1 MENNKSF
8 NERNDISFKGI
19 RTLKMNNINL
29 FNYSS
34 IRKKPSK
41 NIFFDEKS
49 LAKNNENTSIILD
62 PSVSILYKFAQ
73 DKNENSPNKSR
84 ESREQE
90 KNNFLLKNNYY
101 SSTNKSKK
109 YLYDSF
115 SQGDNLKKKM
125 SKISYLSNKS
135 SKKQI
140 KFPKLSI
147 KIKKYEFR
155 NLDKDKRIF
164 NDIDYK
170 KKIQKINSSFS
181 PDSFYSFDKK
191 LFRDFSSKNI
201 LFGNSP
207 FSDKSSKLSRIT
219 PKKLK
224 EKKIKF
230 NKSYIKEKINFNG
243 KFVPNSNMYNFVIAP
258 LPFGKAKDIKVL
270 AKNFKKMDKRVL
282 KLLEMDNEK
291 LFSSN
296 YSIIER
302 IKFKKKFQN
311 IFIYDKIKFKEKE
324 SEEKYKK
331 LINLGIFKDSLKL
344 LKDVK
349 EEANKI
355 NEKELYLNEHKKS
368 KLKNTNKH
376 LILQKFKKWII
387 YIYQYI
393 KMRYLS
399 LDEIKKFKSINQS
412 FTFLLTESL
421 ISSIKSKNYDL
432 SCSIIENHKYLV
444 LDFDYYYL
452 TPLHYAVKKNFLELI
467 PKLLEYGSRIDSLNF
482 TGDSPLHVAVKDNL
496 FDSACILLYY
506 LASPFIKDKE
516 GKKPIEVTDDF
527 DMKSLLE
534 RIMKIHYLSLFQKSI
549 NQQKFIRYNF
559 WILIN
564 EEFKNKIDKRVYD
577 KIKEKELFDF

>member
-62 PSVSILYKFAQ
+62 PSVSILYKFDQ
-73 DKNENSPNKSR
+73 YKNENSPNKSR

-115 SQGDNLKKKM
+115 SQGDNLKKNM

-135 SKKQI
+135 SKKPI

-243 KFVPNSNMYNFVIAP
+243 KFVPNSNMYNFVIDP

-534 RIMKIHYLSLFQKSI
+534 RTMKIHYLSLFQKSI

>member
-115 SQGDNLKKKM
+115 SQGDNLKKNM

-534 RIMKIHYLSLFQKSI
+534 RTMKIHYLSFFQKGI